1 MKKFYTFVIITF
13 IGFIGNA
20 QIVNIPDAN
29 FKAALLAS
37 AADSPIAS
45 TGPEGNYQYFKI
57 DANNDGEIQ
66 ISEALM
72 VTRLDV
78 TGNNITSLAGIENF
92 INLYYFSCY
101 NNPLS
106 NLDLSVLPNLKNG
119 NCGYSQ
125 LTSLNISGLNNLESL
140 DCSINQ
146 LIALDASNLP
156 VLKYLNCLGNELTTL
171 NLTNTPLLDNLNCGS
186 NHLSNYDFNALTSLT
201 GLACFDNQI
210 SDLNV
215 SNLVNLQSLNCNVNQ
230 LTSLDVSHC
239 IHLNSLQCGG
249 NHISSLD
256 TNALTE
262 ISYFD
267 CSNNQM
273 TSLFIKN
280 GRNQNLSM
288 TGNPNIYICAD
299 EGDVV
304 LDCNCVINSYC
315 SFTPGG
321 TFYTIQG
328 ATRFDGN
335 ANGCDNS
342 DSSGSN
348 QRFTISSAN
357 AVGSLIGNTT
367 GNYSIPVQAGMHT
380 ITPVFEN
387 PGYFTV
393 SPATVT
399 LTFPSNAS
407 PRTQNFCLTA
417 NGTHNDL
424 EVSIFPLDNARPGFD
439 AEYKIIY
446 KNKGTSTQSGTVSLD
461 FYDPIEDLVSAT
473 PNFTSQATNT
483 LHWSFSNLNPF
494 ESREI
499 LVTFN
504 LNSPLETPA
513 LNAGN
518 LITYAATISGT
529 TDETPADN
537 TSNLKQTVVNSFD
550 PNDKTCVEGA
560 LLPDYEV
567 GKYLHYIIRFENT
580 GTANAENVVVKDI
593 IDTTKLDIITLIPL
607 SGSHAFE
614 TKISS
619 TNKVEFIFQNI
630 NLPFDDANNDGYVAF
645 KIKTLPTLVPG
656 NVINN
661 SASIYFDYNAPIV
674 TATNSVTVFNP
685 LLSNEFEFNSV
696 FAISPV
702 PAKNNLTIT
711 TKQDVSITSISIY
724 NTLGQLIQVNTN
736 PNETIDVSGL
746 HTGTHFIKIIS
757 DKGTASSKFVKE

>member
-1 MKKFYTFVIITF
+1 MKKICSLLVLLLAVLTS
-13 IGFIGNA
+13 NA
-20 QIVNIPDAN
+20 QIINIPDAN

-37 AADSPIAS
+37 AAGSPIAS

-72 VTRLDV
+72 VTRLNV

-92 INLYYFSCY
+92 SNLYYFSCY
-101 NNPLS
+101 NNHVS
-106 NLDLSVLPNLKNG
+106 NLDLSVLPNLKYG
-119 NCGYSQ
+119 NCGYNQ

-146 LIALDASNLP
+146 LIALDASNFP
-156 VLKYLNCLGNELTTL
+156 VLKYLNCVGNQLTTL

-201 GLACFDNQI
+201 NLGCTNNQI

-215 SNLVNLQSLNCNVNQ
+215 SNLVNLQVLSCGVNQ

-239 IHLNSLQCGG
+239 IHLSSLYCGS

-262 ISYFD
+262 LSFID
-267 CSNNQM
+267 CTNNQM

-280 GRNQNLSM
+280 GRNQNLNMS
-288 TGNPNIYICAD
+288 GNPNIYICAD
-299 EGDVV
+299 EGDFV
-304 LDCNCVINSYC
+304 DCNCVINSYC

-357 AVGSLIGNTT
+357 AVGSLIGNTS
-367 GNYSIPVQAGMHT
+367 GNYSIPVQAGTHT

-399 LTFPSNAS
+399 VTFPSNAS

-446 KNKGTSTQSGTVSLD
+446 KNKGTSTQSGTVSFD
-461 FYDPIEDLVSAT
+461 YYDPIEDFVSAT

-483 LHWSFSNLNPF
+483 LNWSFSNLNPF

-529 TDETPADN
+529 TDETPSDN
-537 TSNLKQTVVNSFD
+537 ISNLTQTIVNSFD

-593 IDTTKLDIITLIPL
+593 IDTTKLDINTLIPL
-607 SGSHAFE
+607 SGSHTFE

-645 KIKTLPTLVPG
+645 KIKSHPTLVPG

-685 LLSNEFEFNSV
+685 LLSNEFEFNS
-696 FAISPV
+696 IYSLSPV
-702 PAKNNLTIT
+702 PAKNYLTIT
-711 TKQDVSITSISIY
+711 VKQDVAISSVSIY
-724 NTLGQLIQVNTN
+724 NTLGQVVQVSTN
-736 PNETIDVSGL
+736 PSETVDVSGL
-746 HTGTHFIKIIS
+746 TSGSYFIKIIS
-757 DKGTASSKFVKE
+757 DKGTASAKFVKE